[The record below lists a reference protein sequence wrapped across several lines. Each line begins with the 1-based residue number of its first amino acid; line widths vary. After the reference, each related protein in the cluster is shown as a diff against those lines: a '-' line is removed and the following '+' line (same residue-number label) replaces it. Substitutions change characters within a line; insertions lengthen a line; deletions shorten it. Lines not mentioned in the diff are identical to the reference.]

1 MVRKYFKYQGKT
13 NAEAAKNK
21 AKSND
26 KNKFRDKVP
35 KILKGGEKGGKG
47 KKKVIKIS
55 KKIIKFRNGQKP
67 SQRKRSITPVSG
79 LNHAGVNFQMLLL
92 KKLI

>member
-47 KKKVIKIS
+47 KKKV
-55 KKIIKFRNGQKP
+55 R
-67 SQRKRSITPVSG
+67 
-79 LNHAGVNFQMLLL
+79 L
-92 KKLI
+92 K